1 MADVTELL
9 SPADVAAILKV
20 HVKTVHVWLREG
32 RLKGT
37 KISYRTWR
45 ISRGNLEEFL
55 KERSIQIPPTIDS
68 PSNTSRTKSAKV
80 ELTSQDAKG
89 ASSTPVESFPPGEMK
104 HYLKGIMREE
114 QPSPANK

>member
-1 MADVTELL
+1 MTESTELL
-9 SPADVAAILKV
+9 SPADVAGILKV

-55 KERSIQIPPTIDS
+55 KERSMTIPQS
-68 PSNTSRTKSAKV
+68 PEPSKNMTNKTPEKKSGLK
-80 ELTSQDAKG
+80 ETQLSQEE
-89 ASSTPVESFPPGEMK
+89 THPPGEMK
-104 HYLKGIMREE
+104 HYLKGIMQESE
-114 QPSPANK
+114 KTPDNNIPT